1 MTALANVDDYRAL
14 ARRRLARIAFDYL
27 DRGAEDGR
35 AMARNRAAFDR
46 VLFLPQVL
54 RDVATLDTSV
64 TVLGERLRHPFIVGP
79 TGLNGL
85 YWPQPEEVLARAAHA
100 AGVPF
105 ALSTASNSL
114 LEDVRNASTGPLW
127 MQLYVSED
135 RRIAEDLMRR
145 AAAAGYT
152 VLLLT
157 VDAQVHG
164 KRDHD
169 LRNGFRMPLPVSARL
184 AWDVLTHPRWC
195 VRMLQ
200 QGGAPQFFNLAVSSG
215 VPANLAH
222 QAASLGRK
230 MDRTLAWKDLAW
242 LRERWPGKLV
252 VKGVLAVDDARRAR
266 DHGADGIVLSNHGG
280 RQIESVPTAL
290 EMLPAVVE
298 AVGTTM
304 EILLDGGVRRGDD
317 IAKALALGA
326 RAVLLG
332 RAPLYGLA
340 ARGPHGVADVLRLLV
355 DEYEIALR
363 LIGCARSTDLAPD
376 FLTADWQAR
385 LQAPWEPR

>member
-1 MTALANVDDYRAL
+1 VLATVADYREL

-35 AMARNRAAFDR
+35 GMARNRAAFDR
-46 VLFLPQVL
+46 LLFVPRVL
-54 RDVATLDTSV
+54 RDVATVETSTV
-64 TVLGERLRHPFIVGP
+64 VLGQPQRYPFIVGP

-85 YWPQPEEVLARAAHA
+85 YWPKPEEALAHAAHA

-114 LEDVRNASTGPLW
+114 LEDVRAASDGALW
-127 MQLYVSED
+127 FQLYVSED
-135 RRIAEDLMRR
+135 RRIAADLLRR
-145 AAAAGYT
+145 ARAAGYS

-169 LRNGFRMPLPVSARL
+169 LRNGFRMPVRWTPAL
-184 AWDVLTHPRWC
+184 AWDVVSHPRWC
-195 VRMLQ
+195 WRMLQ
-200 QGGAPQFFNLAVSSG
+200 QGGSPQFFNLAVSSG

-230 MDRTLAWKDLAW
+230 MDRTLSWNDLGW
-242 LRERWPGKLV
+242 LRDHWPGKLV
-252 VKGVLAVDDARRAR
+252 IKGVVAVEDALLARE
-266 DHGADGIVLSNHGG
+266 HGADGIVVSNHGG
-280 RQIESVPTAL
+280 RQLESVPSAL
-290 EMLPAVVE
+290 QVLPAIVD
-298 AVGTTM
+298 AVGASL

-317 IAKALALGA
+317 VAKALALGA

-332 RAPLYGLA
+332 RAPLYGLS
-340 ARGPHGVADVLRLLV
+340 ARGPRGAAEVLLLLA

-363 LIGCARSTDLAPD
+363 LTGCRRTRDLAPS
-376 FLTADWQAR
+376 FLTADHRAR
-385 LQAPWEPR
+385 LQAPWEPA